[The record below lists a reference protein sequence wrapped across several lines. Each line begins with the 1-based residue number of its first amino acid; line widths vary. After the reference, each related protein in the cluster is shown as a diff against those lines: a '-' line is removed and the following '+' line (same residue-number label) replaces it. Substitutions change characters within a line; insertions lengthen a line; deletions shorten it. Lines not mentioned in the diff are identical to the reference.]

1 MKCWVVIHIEKGD
14 TMSEQKNEIVVSG
27 GQKLQKQLLQ
37 ELEVNAQQMGQDFT
51 DYGKKC
57 VINAIGGL
65 LQYCKSQGIEL
76 KQLDPT
82 LLRLALQNIGYT
94 ELNYSA
100 NPSEVYFDIRKNGDY
115 YIATIKPQGAGNE
128 KLTRKYGVGL
138 VKDTGLKSPWL
149 VREGDE
155 FVLPTFD
162 GLEMNPPKWTPK
174 SLDGKVVAI
183 VYPAQKIDGS
193 VEYLMA
199 SRESVKANI
208 IAQIRQNALYKFK
221 KKVKG
226 QNGKEYEVPDKEK
239 RDEFYKRVDAEL
251 ENMKVDEILA
261 NPEWLE
267 WVNPTYSSGGSKEQ
281 MIIRKMKNNA
291 LKNYPKEYDNAYI
304 KDSVENMYE
313 DRDDSLDEKPKKI
326 QGGDVD
332 VVEKVEKEI
341 NAPVN
346 ETAPKDFK
354 VSEDGEVVKEEK
366 KVVDAVVEK
375 KQEEIPQSPSKPE
388 EENKA
393 EPENNNSVDYEKLF

>member
-1 MKCWVVIHIEKGD
+1 
-14 TMSEQKNEIVVSG
+14 MSDKNELVQKPEVAISS

-37 ELEVNAQQMGQDFT
+37 ELEVNAQQMGADFT

-57 VINAIGGL
+57 VINAIAGL
-65 LQYCKSQGIEL
+65 VQVCKGQDIEL

-100 NPSEVYFDIRKNGDY
+100 IPSEVYFDIRKNGDQ

-149 VREGDE
+149 IREGDE
-155 FVLPTFD
+155 FILPTFN
-162 GLEMNPPKWTPK
+162 GLDMTPPKWTPK

-208 IAQIRQNALYKFK
+208 IAQIRQNALCEFK
-221 KKVKG
+221 KDVEYV
-226 QNGKEYEVPDKEK
+226 GKDGKTHTKKEVDKEA
-239 RDEFYKRVDAEL
+239 REEFYKKVDTEL
-251 ENMKVDEILA
+251 ENKKVDEILA
-261 NPEWLE
+261 DPEWLE
-267 WVNPTYSSGGSKEQ
+267 WVNPTYTSGGSKEQ

-304 KDSVENMYE
+304 KNAVENMFE
-313 DRDDSLDEKPKKI
+313 DRDESLDEKPKKI
-326 QGGDVD
+326 ERGEID

-346 ETAPKDFK
+346 ENAPKDFE
-354 VSEDGEVVKEEK
+354 VSEDGEIIKNQPKEEPKAENVVDVEPEVKEVQPSAPKKEDVPKEEK
-366 KVVDAVVEK
+366 GT
-375 KQEEIPQSPSKPE
+375 
-388 EENKA
+388 
-393 EPENNNSVDYEKLF
+393 VDYEQLF

>member
-1 MKCWVVIHIEKGD
+1 MRLPLQIKG
-14 TMSEQKNEIVVSG
+14 
-27 GQKLQKQLLQ
+27 
-37 ELEVNAQQMGQDFT
+37 
-51 DYGKKC
+51 
-57 VINAIGGL
+57 
-65 LQYCKSQGIEL
+65 
-76 KQLDPT
+76 
-82 LLRLALQNIGYT
+82 RLHF
-94 ELNYSA
+94 
-100 NPSEVYFDIRKNGDY
+100 P
-115 YIATIKPQGAGNE
+115 
-128 KLTRKYGVGL
+128 
-138 VKDTGLKSPWL
+138 
-149 VREGDE
+149 
-155 FVLPTFD
+155 
-162 GLEMNPPKWTPK
+162 
-174 SLDGKVVAI
+174 
-183 VYPAQKIDGS
+183 
-193 VEYLMA
+193 
-199 SRESVKANI
+199 
-208 IAQIRQNALYKFK
+208 LYKFK

-239 RDEFYKRVDAEL
+239 RDEFYKRVDTEL

-304 KDSVENMYE
+304 KNSVENMYE

-346 ETAPKDFK
+346 ETAPKDFE

-366 KVVDAVVEK
+366 KVVDAVVET

-388 EENKA
+388 EENKP

>member
-1 MKCWVVIHIEKGD
+1 
-14 TMSEQKNEIVVSG
+14 MSEQKNEIVLSG

-37 ELEVNAQQMGQDFT
+37 ELEVSAQQMGADFT

-57 VINAIGGL
+57 VINAIAGL
-65 LQYCKSQGIEL
+65 VQYCKSQEIEL
-76 KQLDPT
+76 KDLDPT

-100 NPSEVYFDIRKNGDY
+100 IPSEVYFDIRKNGKLY
-115 YIATIKPQGAGNE
+115 VATIKPQGAGNE

-138 VKDTGLKSPWL
+138 VKDIGLKSPWL
-149 VREGDE
+149 IREGDE
-155 FVLPTFD
+155 FILPTFD
-162 GLEMNPPKWTPK
+162 GLEMTPPKWTPK
-174 SLDGKVVAI
+174 SLDGKIIAV

-221 KKVKG
+221 KKNDKG
-226 QNGKEYEVPDKEK
+226 YEVTDKEA
-239 RDEFYKRVDAEL
+239 RDEFYKKVDAEL

-267 WVNPTYSSGGSKEQ
+267 WVNPTYTSGGSKEQ

-304 KDSVENMYE
+304 KNAVENMFE
-313 DRDDSLDEKPKKI
+313 DRDDSLDEKPKKVI
-326 QGGDVD
+326 GGDVD

-341 NAPVN
+341 AEKPSGSTPPDFDVN
-346 ETAPKDFK
+346 
-354 VSEDGEVVKEEK
+354 EDGELVKEKVLEAEVVEAKAEVKEETPTAPAPK
-366 KVVDAVVEK
+366 EK
-375 KQEEIPQSPSKPE
+375 NYDE
-388 EENKA
+388 
-393 EPENNNSVDYEKLF
+393 LF

>member
-1 MKCWVVIHIEKGD
+1 
-14 TMSEQKNEIVVSG
+14 MSDKNELVQKPEVAISS
-27 GQKLQKQLLQ
+27 GQKLQKELLQ
-37 ELEVNAQQMGQDFT
+37 ELEVNAQQMGADFT

-57 VINAIGGL
+57 VINAIAGL
-65 LQYCKSQGIEL
+65 VQVCKGQDIEL

-100 NPSEVYFDIRKNGDY
+100 IPSEVYFDIRKNGNQ

-138 VKDTGLKSPWL
+138 VKDIGLKSPWL
-149 VREGDE
+149 IREGDE
-155 FVLPTFD
+155 FILPTFN
-162 GLEMNPPKWTPK
+162 GLEMTPPKWTQK
-174 SLDGKVVAI
+174 SLDGKVLAI

-226 QNGKEYEVPDKEK
+226 QNGKEYETNDKEA
-239 RDEFYKRVDAEL
+239 RDEFYKRVDTEL
-251 ENMKVDEILA
+251 ENKKVDEILA
-261 NPEWLE
+261 DPEWLE
-267 WVNPTYSSGGSKEQ
+267 WINPTYTSGGSKEQ

-304 KDSVENMYE
+304 KNAVENMFE
-313 DRDDSLDEKPKKI
+313 DKDDSLDEKPKKLER
-326 QGGDVD
+326 GDVD

-346 ETAPKDFK
+346 ENAPKDFE
-354 VSEDGEVVKEEK
+354 VSEDGEIIKDQPKEEPKAENVVDVEAEVKEAQPSAPEKEDVPKEEK
-366 KVVDAVVEK
+366 GT
-375 KQEEIPQSPSKPE
+375 
-388 EENKA
+388 
-393 EPENNNSVDYEKLF
+393 VDYEQLF

>member
-1 MKCWVVIHIEKGD
+1 
-14 TMSEQKNEIVVSG
+14 MSEKNEIVQKNEVTLSG
-27 GQKLQKQLLQ
+27 GQKLQKQLLL
-37 ELEVNAQQMGQDFT
+37 ELEVSAQQMGADFT
-51 DYGKKC
+51 EYGKKC
-57 VINAIGGL
+57 VINAIAGL
-65 LQYCKSQGIEL
+65 VQVCKSQDIEL

-100 NPSEVYFDIRKNGDY
+100 IPSEVYFDIRKNGDQ

-138 VKDTGLKSPWL
+138 VKDIGLKSPWL

-155 FVLPTFD
+155 FCLPTFD
-162 GLEMNPPKWTPK
+162 GLEMTPPKWTPK
-174 SLDGKVVAI
+174 SLDGKVILI

-226 QNGKEYEVPDKEK
+226 QSGKEYETNDKEA
-239 RDEFYKRVDAEL
+239 RDEFYKRVDSEL
-251 ENMKVDEILA
+251 ENKKVDEILA
-261 NPEWLE
+261 EPEWLE
-267 WVNPTYSSGGSKEQ
+267 WVNPTYTSGGSKEQ

-304 KDSVENMYE
+304 KNAVENMFEE
-313 DRDDSLDEKPKKI
+313 DDDSLDEASKKLQRDDI
-326 QGGDVD
+326 VK
-332 VVEKVEKEI
+332 KVEKEI
-341 NAPVN
+341 NEPVN
-346 ETAPKDFK
+346 EEAPKDFQ
-354 VSEDGEVVKEEK
+354 VSENGELITKEEPTE
-366 KVVDAVVEK
+366 KVVDAVVEEK
-375 KQEEIPQSPSKPE
+375 PQPKAVPTE
-388 EENKA
+388 EEKQT
-393 EPENNNSVDYEKLF
+393 EVPEGTQNPINYDELF